1 MAVDIPTHAE
11 LVAAAEAEI
20 TAADP
25 RLTDFRRGSA
35 LGAVANTGAMLAGE
49 TLRWSAARFR
59 SCFVDTAEGNDLDSL
74 ITSLGGPAREQASAA
89 TAYLTLTR
97 SSYVGA
103 YTITAGTEVYGTAPN
118 GQRVTFEVLNDI
130 VLGGGASSIANRPA
144 EAQTNGP
151 DFNVPAA
158 TLVNIDGLP
167 AGLAITQPQRAAG
180 GAYEQSDED
189 YRAAFKLWR
198 RTLAKGT
205 PDALRYGALIV
216 EGVDFATVDESYIAE
231 EDGGYVALYIGDPD
245 AEGNDALVD
254 AVELSLETGGED
266 GTGFRAA
273 GIEVRVFAAS
283 RDERA
288 IAITVK
294 IRRGSEISEG
304 AVKTAII
311 DWFET
316 LDPGKTW
323 YLSRTETAV
332 HDIDRTNVL
341 AADITTPTAREVE
354 PAQRYQALR
363 AAADGSGITVT
374 IVEID
379 VGAM

>member
-1 MAVDIPTHAE
+1 MALQVPTHAE
-11 LVAAAEAEI
+11 LVAAAQAEI
-20 TAADP
+20 TGTDS
-25 RLTDFRRGSA
+25 RLTDFRAGSV
-35 LGAVANTGAMLAGE
+35 LDAVANTGAMLGGE
-49 TLRWSAARFR
+49 VMRWGVARFK
-59 SCFVDTAEGNDLDSL
+59 SCFVDTAEGGDLDAL
-74 ITSLGGPAREQASAA
+74 ITSLGGPAREEATAA

-118 GQRVTFEVLNDI
+118 GQRVTFEVVNDI
-130 VLGGGASSIANRPA
+130 VLGSGASSIGNRPA
-144 EAQTNGP
+144 AAQTNGP

-180 GAYEQSDED
+180 GAYEQSDDD
-189 YRAAFKLWR
+189 YRAAFRLWR

-205 PDALRYGALIV
+205 PDALRYGALLV
-216 EGVDFATVDESYIAE
+216 EGVSYATVDESDIAD
-231 EDGGYVALYIGDPD
+231 EDGGFVALYIGDPD
-245 AEGNDALVD
+245 AEANDALVD

-288 IAITVK
+288 IAVTVK
-294 IRRGSEISEG
+294 IRRGSGITEATI
-304 AVKTAII
+304 KTTII
-311 DWFET
+311 DWFDD

-323 YLSRTETAV
+323 FLSATEAAI
-332 HDIDRTNVL
+332 HAIDRVNVL
-341 AADITTPTAREVE
+341 SADITTPSTREVT
-354 PAQRYQALR
+354 PTQRYQALR
-363 AAADGSGITVT
+363 TAADGSDITVT
-374 IVEID
+374 LVEVD
-379 VGAM
+379 VGDL

>member
-1 MAVDIPTHAE
+1 MALQVPTHAE
-11 LVAAAEAEI
+11 LVAAAQAEI
-20 TAADP
+20 TGADA
-25 RLTDFRRGSA
+25 RLTDFRAGSV
-35 LGAVANTGAMLAGE
+35 LDAVVNKGAMLGGE
-49 TLRWSAARFR
+49 VLRWGVARFK
-59 SCFVDTAEGNDLDSL
+59 SCFVDTAEGSDLDAL

-130 VLGGGASSIANRPA
+130 VLGSGAGSIANRPA

-180 GAYEQSDED
+180 GAYEQEDDD
-189 YRAAFKLWR
+189 YRAAFRLWR

-205 PDALRYGALIV
+205 PDALRYGALLV
-216 EGVDFATVDESYIAE
+216 EGVSYATVDESDIAD
-231 EDGGYVALYIGDPD
+231 EDGGFVALYIGDPD
-245 AEGNDALVD
+245 AEANDALVD

-283 RDERA
+283 RDERT
-288 IAITVK
+288 IAVTVK
-294 IRRGSEISEG
+294 IRRGSDITEAAI
-304 AVKTAII
+304 KTAII
-311 DWFET
+311 DWFDD

-323 YLSRTETAV
+323 FLSATEAAI
-332 HDIDRTNVL
+332 HALDRINVL
-341 AADITTPTAREVE
+341 SADITTPSAREVT
-354 PAQRYQALR
+354 PTQRYQALR
-363 AAADGSGITVT
+363 TAADGSDITVT
-374 IVEID
+374 LVEVY
-379 VGAM
+379 VGDL

>member
-1 MAVDIPTHAE
+1 MAVDIATHAE
-11 LVAAAEAEI
+11 LVAAAQAEI
-20 TAADP
+20 TATDA
-25 RLTDFRRGSA
+25 RLTDFRTGSA
-35 LGAVANTGAMLAGE
+35 LGAVANAGAMLAGE
-49 TLRWSAARFR
+49 VNRWAAARFK
-59 SCFVDTAEGNDLDSL
+59 SCFVDTAEGADLDSL

-89 TAYLTLTR
+89 LAYLTLTR

-118 GQRVTFEVLNDI
+118 GQRVTFEVVNDI
-130 VLGGGASSIANRPA
+130 VLGGGASSITNRPA

-189 YRAAFKLWR
+189 YRAAFRLWR

-205 PDALRYGALIV
+205 LDALRYGALLV
-216 EGVDFATVDESYIAE
+216 EGVSYATPEEVLADDDSIA
-231 EDGGYVALYIGDPD
+231 YVALYIGDPD

-283 RDERA
+283 RDERT

-294 IRRGSEISEG
+294 IRRGSEISESDI
-304 AVKTAII
+304 KTAII

-341 AADITTPTAREVE
+341 AVDITTPTAREVE
-354 PAQRYQALR
+354 PTERYQALR
-363 AAADGSGITVT
+363 TAADGSDITVT